1 MSSGVWSFSVV
12 TLHPQF
18 FFGVAVLL
26 LRQAPGF
33 HKGQQ
38 HGFLIFVKK
47 FAAGSAADR
56 LFVFDSFQSDGIDPA

>member
-1 MSSGVWSFSVV
+1 MCGMAFFKFAP
-12 TLHPQF
+12 LHPQF
-18 FFGVAVLL
+18 FFGVSVLL
-26 LRQAPGF
+26 LREPPGF

-47 FAAGSAADR
+47 FAAGSATDR